1 MENVFSHYTS
11 HLYALLT
18 SGIRRLMD
26 GMLLNSMAFLHALTA
41 ALVDDCRKAFF
52 GTIMRH
58 VKNKILQYVNSGY

>member
-1 MENVFSHYTS
+1 MENVYSHYTS

-52 GTIMRH
+52 GNTSYAQSWDMWKTRYY
-58 VKNKILQYVNSGY
+58 NM